1 MTLKKI
7 NIMSL
12 TCFVK
17 LLRLRKNEAALEVCY
32 DFQDRKMVL
41 AWLFAVGYSV
51 AFILLS
57 AAITIVSG
65 TVCVCM
71 WGRVV
76 HVSECIEC

>member
-1 MTLKKI
+1 
-7 NIMSL
+7 MSL

-17 LLRLRKNEAALEVCY
+17 LLCQRKSVAALEVCY
-32 DFQDRKMVL
+32 DFQDRKTTL

-65 TVCVCM
+65 SVCDSVCVCVCGV
-71 WGRVV
+71 WCVV
-76 HVSECIEC
+76 GMHVSECIEC